1 MTTGRPLYGDL
12 DLEEK
17 KGLALDGE
25 LHQVLG
31 DVHTQRQLR
40 VLQSHCYGMLY
51 GAQLRVFWRVLSHSM
66 KTTLM
71 IEEMFMSLQQIR
83 NLRLKLM
90 VLA

>member
-51 GAQLRVFWRVLSHSM
+51 GAAWW
-66 KTTLM
+66 T
-71 IEEMFMSLQQIR
+71 
-83 NLRLKLM
+83 
-90 VLA
+90 